1 MRIEEYKTHL
11 TTYEKLSAK
20 TILEHCNNIKR
31 FCLWATQQ
39 NYTSI
44 DNLTYLE
51 LLNFVKHCK
60 EGTCGERSRTIKI
73 QTIKLRLNSINK
85 YYEYLKHIGIIERN
99 PVKKIKLKGE
109 QKTITQNIFTYTELE
124 QLYNEYL
131 QLKADTIHSKIAP
144 YAKQRNNVLLSLMLW
159 QGVKSGEAQKL
170 TLQDINLNE
179 GTINIPKLGR
189 GASRQLK
196 LHPNQIIQ
204 FYKYINETL
213 PYLQS
218 ENNHYNN
225 KPSIRSKSLLIGE
238 IGGASPLFNLII
250 TCSYYS
256 ILQQLK
262 GINQK
267 VHDISQLRTSIIIH
281 WIKVYGKRQAQYMA
295 GHKHILSTERYEL
308 QELDSLTDSLLRHH
322 PLN

>member
-1 MRIEEYKTHL
+1 MKLEEYKTHL
-11 TTYEKLSAK
+11 TTHEKLSTK

-39 NYTSI
+39 KIISI

-51 LLNFVKHCK
+51 LLNYIKNQK
-60 EGTCGERSRTIKI
+60 EQNIKI
-73 QTIKLRLNSINK
+73 QSIKLRLNSINK

-124 QLYNEYL
+124 QLYNEYI

-144 YAKQRNNVLLSLMLW
+144 YAKQRNNVILGLMLW
-159 QGVKSGEAQKL
+159 QGVNSGEAQKL
-170 TLQDINLNE
+170 TLQHVNLDE
-179 GTINIPKLGR
+179 GVITIPKCKR

-204 FYKYINETL
+204 LYKYIHETL

-218 ENNHYNN
+218 ENNKTRKGSNSLSSGEGWGEAGNN
-225 KPSIRSKSLLIGE
+225 QL
-238 IGGASPLFNLII
+238 LFNLIL
-250 TCSYYS
+250 TCNYYS

-267 VHDISQLRTSIIIH
+267 VHNTSQLRTSIIIH